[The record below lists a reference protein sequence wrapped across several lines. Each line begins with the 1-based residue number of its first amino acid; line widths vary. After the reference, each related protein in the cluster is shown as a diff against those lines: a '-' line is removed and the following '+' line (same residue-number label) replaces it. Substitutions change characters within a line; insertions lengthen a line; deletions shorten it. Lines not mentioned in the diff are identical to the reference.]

1 MWGQQIAAWLGVV
14 FLTKLILLALLLPSS
29 KPLGA
34 FAVWLYGPVRGH
46 PDLELVIVMVVVPC
60 VLNALQ
66 FWVSAHAR
74 THTHARTRT
83 HARAHPGI
91 PPEQLLDNF
100 LMRHIHNRRR
110 KNHAES
116 LSDEEEADV
125 GSCTSAEMVHKDSV
139 VATGDGGGAYVAVE

>member
-1 MWGQQIAAWLGVV
+1 M
-14 FLTKLILLALLLPSS
+14 
-29 KPLGA
+29 
-34 FAVWLYGPVRGH
+34 R
-46 PDLELVIVMVVVPC
+46 
-60 VLNALQ
+60 
-66 FWVSAHAR
+66 AHAR
-74 THTHARTRT
+74 V
-83 HARAHPGI
+83 RAHPGI
-91 PPEQLLDNF
+91 PPAQLLDNF